1 MSPPDRGRAES
12 IRQRLRNLMRER
24 GEDAQFGL
32 QRYAIERF
40 LYRLGVSAHRDRFI
54 LKGAALFALW
64 GGAAYRATRD
74 VDFTGYGSSD
84 EAEVLAAFREICE
97 IPSPSDELILD
108 GTTLTAEPI
117 RDESEYPGF
126 RVKLEARLGD
136 SRIPVQIDLGFG
148 NAIQPPPQIVTYPTL
163 LDDPAPRIQAYPL
176 EAVVAEKF
184 HAMVLLGDRNSRFKD
199 FYDLHVL
206 ARQFPF
212 EGEPL
217 AKSIAATFA
226 QRRTEITAV
235 SAARSRC
242 SSSGR
247 EWNRTRTGI
256 STCAAGR
263 GACGSYRK
271 APRSTYGRASPP
283 SRSRATRSPAE
294 RLPLTAAAT
303 GEAGTLYIAQACY
316 HS

>member
-1 MSPPDRGRAES
+1 M
-12 IRQRLRNLMRER
+12 RQR

-97 IPSPSDELILD
+97 IPSPGDELILD
-108 GTTLTAEPI
+108 GATLTAEPI

-148 NAIQPPPQIVTYPTL
+148 NAIHPPPQIVTYPTL

-235 SAARSRC
+235 QSTSLTSGFFSDEARAAQWRAYL
-242 SSSGR
+242 GR
-247 EWNRTRTGI
+247 NQLP
-256 STCAAGR
+256 
-263 GACGSYRK
+263 GA
-271 APRSTYGRASPP
+271 
-283 SRSRATRSPAE
+283 PADFALVGE
-294 RLPLTAAAT
+294 TITAFLGPVSNALAT
-303 GEAGTLYIAQACY
+303 GEKFESTWESGGPWRVRW
-316 HS
+316 